1 MKKSGQTWFYRVYR
15 RIRYL
20 RYVKKVRKE
29 RRKQIRLE
37 ASLEG
42 DQFRQNLS
50 RQRKLEKQL
59 ARQKKKALKRER
71 RKERLAHRA
80 ALREKIKQE
89 KLQEKRKK
97 QLEKEE
103 LRQKKKEARQ
113 ALVKLS
119 SEEKALEKQKVKES
133 KAEKR
138 AEQAAIRQR
147 LKEKAR
153 QEKALLLEKKQKQ
166 RLAKKERRKRIR
178 KLRPYLL
185 KRRLKAANRTLRSIN
200 RESVSRAV
208 RWLVE
213 MIENKQERKLFV
225 AVTVNS
231 IALFVLSYLALYV
244 IGELITLYAAQS
256 FEYNTILFYYK
267 IYFNI
272 DSDQWTPDAV
282 KILFSIKPLTGV
294 VMGTVAMIIF
304 STLRNDNHVFKLFFL
319 WLFVHGMV
327 MFFGSLLMGTLL
339 NQGFGWVIAY
349 LYYKDTGK
357 MVFSI
362 IAIFALLVTGS
373 AIGRSFLISGN
384 AYFNNVTGNNRK
396 FLLISQVILPFV
408 IGTVIISLM
417 KVPVDFYYTTT
428 EEMMFEIF
436 KLSSILLIMIPVSIS
451 FYSAGT
457 IFFDEEE
464 RKIRVQ
470 WISFLLSLLVFFGYR
485 YLLMNGLVIQ
495 V

>member
-185 KRRLKAANRTLRSIN
+185 KRRLKAAKRTLRSIN